1 MDVKWQ
7 EGEQTSPGRASRIGP
22 VRAGFSLAST
32 QKLCFSPRGLAAFR
46 PRENSVQLTFLL
58 ITTDKPRM
66 KSKGTG
72 FVAES
77 DTWSLCICQAVVFSQ
92 TSHRACSRSPGL
104 RDAVTHASVFILSYK
119 QETACKTRTRN
130 RKRLCFLERHAL
142 PVYWS
147 WQRRQNTE
155 SFKRVQEVS
164 VGKGGQ
170 CKRVPSFSKTG

>member
-7 EGEQTSPGRASRIGP
+7 DGNKPHLAERLESVLSERAL
-22 VRAGFSLAST
+22 ALAST

-46 PRENSVQLTFLL
+46 PRENSVQPTLLL
-58 ITTDKPRM
+58 ITTDQPRM

-72 FVAES
+72 FVSES
-77 DTWSLCICQAVVFSQ
+77 DTWSLCICQAVVCSQ

-130 RKRLCFLERHAL
+130 RKRLCFLECHAL

-155 SFKRVQEVS
+155 SFMRVEEVS
-164 VGKGGQ
+164 VG
-170 CKRVPSFSKTG
+170 